1 MNDSFYKIHIPEE
14 LREVAARHQQH
25 VAELIAKLQAAG
37 LDDQLIERSVDQ
49 LIASYRAELM
59 KAVKALKVQSHV

>member
-1 MNDSFYKIHIPEE
+1 MLDGFYDITVPDA
-14 LREVAARHQQH
+14 LREVASRHQQH
-25 VAELIAKLQAAG
+25 VAELIAKLQAVG

-59 KAVKALKVQSHV
+59 QAVKALKEQGHA

>member
-1 MNDSFYKIHIPEE
+1 MLDSFYEFRIPDE
-14 LREVAARHQQH
+14 LREVASRHQQH
-25 VAELIAKLQAAG
+25 VADLISKLQSAG

-59 KAVKALKVQSHV
+59 EAVRALTGHSHG